1 MENTLSIDKENE
13 SFLDILNNRIVEKYY
28 EIIDLSKYS
37 QVNSITYK
45 DTDYNV
51 LVENNNFYLVVTV
64 EYEYYFKS
72 DKYTI
77 KLEKKFKE
85 WDADDIAYEMLW
97 NLEDC
102 VQKYEDKGEQE
113 MTEQLAMNLDEE
125 VKTTR
130 LVPKDYMHTLEHDI
144 KNELT
149 K

>member
-1 MENTLSIDKENE
+1 MENLLSIDKEYE
-13 SFLDILNNRIVEKYY
+13 SFLDILNNRIVEKYD

-72 DKYTI
+72 DKYTN

-97 NLEDC
+97 NLEDY
-102 VQKYEDKGEQE
+102 VQKYEDKGE
-113 MTEQLAMNLDEE
+113 
-125 VKTTR
+125 
-130 LVPKDYMHTLEHDI
+130 
-144 KNELT
+144 
-149 K
+149 